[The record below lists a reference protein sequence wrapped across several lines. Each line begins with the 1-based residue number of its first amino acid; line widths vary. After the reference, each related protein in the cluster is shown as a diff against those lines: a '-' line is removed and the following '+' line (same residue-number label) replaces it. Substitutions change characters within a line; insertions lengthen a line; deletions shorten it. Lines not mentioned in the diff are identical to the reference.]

1 MEYIA
6 LNLKIITTDYEWVN
20 KFEQE
25 RKMQFLKT
33 NLSLDNIND
42 NYLKSFNFKNTDIND
57 LRWRTVIEK
66 SRIKEWIK
74 DNI

>member
-6 LNLKIITTDYEWVN
+6 LNLKIVTTDYEWVN

-33 NLSLDNIND
+33 NLSLNNIND

>member
-6 LNLKIITTDYEWVN
+6 LNLKIVTTDYEWVN

>member
-1 MEYIA
+1 M
-6 LNLKIITTDYEWVN
+6 N